1 MSRIL
6 QRSREAAGERQPQD
20 KQRMAGTR
28 WRRGSG
34 SKRGPPTGVCS
45 ISLLPKTHHFIK
57 DAQVGTGLPELP
69 PQVLQ
74 WVSRFYQLAPSLP
87 QIAELRHSPPPAS
100 MEFYNV
106 STWVS
111 PAFGSRWQL
120 PNAYASG
127 SASPAHGEEQ
137 APPWVSKSME
147 PTDAQPSWPA
157 LHGKK
162 AGTLIRS
169 ALEAG
174 GPWLGRPG
182 CTQLMSSSWGEA
194 AGF

>member
-1 MSRIL
+1 MEEGI
-6 QRSREAAGERQPQD
+6 RQQEGSSNRFVFHLPAPKD
-20 KQRMAGTR
+20 SSFYKGCPGGDRPPGT
-28 WRRGSG
+28 
-34 SKRGPPTGVCS
+34 
-45 ISLLPKTHHFIK
+45 
-57 DAQVGTGLPELP
+57 A

-74 WVSRFYQLAPSLP
+74 WVSRLYQLAPSLP

-111 PAFGSRWQL
+111 PAFGSRRQL
-120 PNAYASG
+120 PNAYASE
-127 SASPAHGEEQ
+127 SASPAHGEVQ

-162 AGTLIRS
+162 AGTLIRW

-182 CTQLMSSSWGEA
+182 RTQLMSSSWGEA